1 MVHQGAKLVQIGAKW
16 CKLVPTC
23 PCISLTSAS
32 SSNTRACNWS
42 CKITITSFDFSRLL
56 LQALFFF
63 FKINITSLDLWE
75 VSSCGTTYLI
85 ISLLCCRVPA
95 SHSWTKKKR
104 AAQQNE
110 ARTIERCKTSNLYLG
125 APFMETLEP
134 DLWRKQM
141 YVIIIVKIN
150 LWGQY
155 FNCRNVQSKLQ
166 IAKGQKHTSPLFS
179 SWSAEF
185 VSQLPW
191 GVGIWNRGWLWLCF
205 GGRPI
210 TSLCYF
216 SLFPGCWW

>member
-1 MVHQGAKLVQIGAKW
+1 MVQNGANLPVHFSHQRLKLQHPCLQLVMQNYYY
-16 CKLVPTC
+16 KL
-23 PCISLTSAS
+23 
-32 SSNTRACNWS
+32 WFF
-42 CKITITSFDFSRLL
+42 KIIITSFV
-56 LQALFFF
+56 F

-75 VSSCGTTYLI
+75 ASSCGTTYLI

-110 ARTIERCKTSNLYLG
+110 ARTIEWCKTSNLYLG

-179 SWSAEF
+179 SWYAEF